1 MQVRTAEL
9 EHLGI
14 GVTGGCKPP
23 NLAAESVAEN
33 LWKSMFLTT
42 ELTLKP
48 EYGQSLVL
56 TCNATHQMH
65 AIIVYKDSKKALKK
79 DEL

>member
-23 NLAAESVAEN
+23 NLTAESVAEN

-42 ELTLKP
+42 ELTHKP
-48 EYGQSLVL
+48 ECGQSLVL

>member
-65 AIIVYKDSKKALKK
+65 AIVVYKDSKKALKK
-79 DEL
+79 R